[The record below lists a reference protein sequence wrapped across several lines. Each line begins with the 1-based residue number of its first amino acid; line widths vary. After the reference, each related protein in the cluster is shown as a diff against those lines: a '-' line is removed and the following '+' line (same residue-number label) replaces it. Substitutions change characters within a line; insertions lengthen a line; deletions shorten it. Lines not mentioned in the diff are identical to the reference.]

1 MERHLS
7 TNVTGQ
13 EFSQKNEESEAELKR
28 FKFMA
33 DNAQDSF
40 ILMRQDGSFAY
51 LNQKALDTWGFTEE
65 EVKNIKVPDVDP
77 VYHHQA
83 FIEIFKKAQTEAIA
97 PFETLHKKK
106 SGEIFPVEVNLN
118 SITLGNEPHL
128 FAIARDITERK
139 KAEEALKQ
147 SEQNLRNIILQ
158 SPVAMCI
165 LIGPNHVI
173 EVAND
178 SMVKLWG
185 KQREDVMNKPVFEA
199 LPEAKEQ
206 GLEEILL
213 KVYNSGETFK
223 ADERALELFRNGK
236 IEMTYQNFVYEPY
249 RAAGVIVGVL
259 AVSFEVTEQV
269 LSRQKIEEVVI
280 QRTKELAETNK
291 ALIKSNDDLKKSN
304 VNLEEFAYAA
314 SHDLKE
320 PIRKIHFF
328 SERIKDSMIERM
340 NEDERHYF
348 ERLSGAA
355 KRMNSLIDDLLSYS
369 QISIHPRT
377 YEEVNMS
384 QLIEQVLEDLD
395 LEIEHKNADVK
406 VDDLFTIKG
415 HHRQLQQAFLNL
427 IGNALKYNKPGINP
441 VIKINSKEVD
451 GTDIDIPLSSGEN
464 QQNYY
469 CISVADNGIGFEQ
482 ADAERIFN
490 VFTRLHGL
498 TEYRGTGIGL
508 SIVRKVIEN
517 HNGFIT
523 AESNPGVGSVFKIYL
538 PKELKDNIASK
549 DISQSY

>member
-1 MERHLS
+1 MEKQFN
-7 TNVTGQ
+7 TDVIGQ
-13 EFSQKNEESEAELKR
+13 EHSREIEASEAELKR

-33 DNAQDSF
+33 DNAQDPF

-65 EVKNIKVPDVDP
+65 EAKNLKVPDVDP
-77 VYHHQA
+77 VYHHEA
-83 FIEIFKKAQTEAIA
+83 FIEIFKKAQSEAIA
-97 PFETLHKKK
+97 PFETLHKRK
-106 SGEIFPVEVNLN
+106 SGEIYPVEVNLN
-118 SITLGNEPHL
+118 SINLGNEPHL
-128 FAIARDITERK
+128 LAIARDITERK
-139 KAEEALKQ
+139 KAEEALRQ

-165 LIGPNHVI
+165 LIGPTHII

-206 GLEEILL
+206 GLEELIT
-213 KVYNSGETFK
+213 KVYHSGETFK
-223 ADERALELFRNGK
+223 ANERPLELFRNGK
-236 IEMTYQNFVYEPY
+236 NEMTYQNFVYEPY

-280 QRTKELAETNK
+280 KRTKELAETNQ

-328 SERIKDSMIERM
+328 SERVKDSMFHRM

-377 YEEVNMS
+377 YEEVNMN
-384 QLIEQVLEDLD
+384 QLIDQVLEDLD
-395 LEIEHKNADVK
+395 LEIEHKKADVK
-406 VDDLFTIKG
+406 VDHLFTIQG

-427 IGNALKYNKPGINP
+427 IGNALKYNKPGISP
-441 VIKINSKEVD
+441 VIKISSREVD
-451 GTDIDIPLSSGEN
+451 AAEMGIPLSLDEN
-464 QQNYY
+464 QQKYY

-490 VFTRLHGL
+490 VFTRLHGS

-517 HNGFIT
+517 HKGHIT
-523 AESNPGVGSVFKIYL
+523 AESNPGIGSAFKIYL
-538 PKELKDNIASK
+538 PKELKH
-549 DISQSY
+549 